1 MDRGGGGVE
10 TPRIQPKHAERD
22 MTGETVTSLEMLRRL
37 VAFDTTSRLSNLELI
52 DYVRSYLAGHGVA
65 SELVPNEDG
74 RKANLIATIGPD
86 APGGIVL
93 SGHTDVVP
101 VDGQPW
107 DTDPWT
113 LTEKADGNLYGRGTC
128 DMKAFS
134 AVVLALVPRFR
145 DAGMKVPV
153 HLALSYDEEVGCFG
167 AFRLVERLVARV
179 PRPRACIVGEPTMMG
194 VVNAQNT
201 AASFQTVF
209 TGHEAHSSM
218 THLGVSAVHFAGE
231 FIHWLNVVQDEL
243 AARPRTDIDLVPP
256 FTTINVGIVAGGT
269 AGNILARECV
279 VTWGYRTTPG
289 EDQPALER
297 RARAWLDDVLLP
309 RMRARHPAARIET
322 TRRASIPGLM
332 PGENEEATRL
342 ALGWSGGNRTYAV
355 PYGTEAGIFRAA
367 GIPTVIC
374 GPGDI
379 SQAHQPNEFLAKSQ
393 LGACEA
399 FMERLI
405 DWARRQ

>member
-1 MDRGGGGVE
+1 
-10 TPRIQPKHAERD
+10 
-22 MTGETVTSLEMLRRL
+22 MTAETVTSYEMLRRL
-37 VAFDTTSRLSNLELI
+37 VAFDTTSRNSNLALI
-52 DYVRSYLAGHGVA
+52 DDVQAYLAAHGIA
-65 SELVPNEDG
+65 SMLVPNDDG
-74 RKANLIATIGPD
+74 KKANLIATIGPRV
-86 APGGIVL
+86 PGGIVL

-128 DMKAFS
+128 DMKAFA
-134 AVVLALVPRFR
+134 AVVLALVPRFKAA
-145 DAGMKVPV
+145 DLKVPV
-153 HLALSYDEEVGCFG
+153 HIALSYDEEVGCFG
-167 AFRLVERLVARV
+167 AMRLVERLAAEL
-179 PRPRACIVGEPTMMG
+179 PRPRACIVGEPTMMS

-201 AASFQTVF
+201 ATTFYTTF
-209 TGHEAHSSM
+209 TGFEAHSSM
-218 THLGVSAVHFAGE
+218 THLGVSAIHFAGE
-231 FIHWLNVVQDEL
+231 FIHWLNVVQDEF

-256 FTTINVGIVAGGT
+256 HTTINVGTISGGT

-279 VTWGYRTTPG
+279 LLWGYRTTPG
-289 EDQPALER
+289 EDQWALER

-322 TRRASIPGLM
+322 VSRSSIPGLL
-332 PGENEEATRL
+332 PEQNEEATQL
-342 ALGWSGGNRTYAV
+342 ALAWSGGNRTHAV

-379 SQAHQPNEFLAKSQ
+379 AQAHQPNEFLAKSQ
-393 LGACEA
+393 LAACEG
-399 FMERLI
+399 FMDRLI